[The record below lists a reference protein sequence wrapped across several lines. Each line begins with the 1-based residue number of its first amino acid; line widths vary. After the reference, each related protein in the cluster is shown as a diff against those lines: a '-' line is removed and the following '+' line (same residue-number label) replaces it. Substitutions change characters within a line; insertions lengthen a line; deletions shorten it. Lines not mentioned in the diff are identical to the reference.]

1 MNGMKEMN
9 DINDMN
15 EKNEMN
21 GKNER
26 MNDEGLH
33 GGMTAW
39 RND

>member
-1 MNGMKEMN
+1 MTGMKEM
-9 DINDMN
+9 NDMN

-33 GGMTAW
+33 GGMTE
-39 RND
+39 

>member
-1 MNGMKEMN
+1 MNGMKEM
-9 DINDMN
+9 NDMN

-33 GGMTAW
+33 GGMTE
-39 RND
+39 